1 MLEKDRIRSRQPRAF
16 IAALAVNAATELVSD
31 AETLELIQAL
41 DAEFYGPE
49 EESSSR
55 SFHRGTMPTQM
66 MNIGHL
72 QKMKQTRDAPLGK

>member
-1 MLEKDRIRSRQPRAF
+1 M
-16 IAALAVNAATELVSD
+16 AVNAATELVSD

-55 SFHRGTMPTQM
+55 SSHRGTHADSDDEYLSPTEDETDTRRSIGQM
-66 MNIGHL
+66 SE
-72 QKMKQTRDAPLGK
+72 PE